1 MDSGALS
8 FPGQTS
14 VFFEDVKYDLADS
27 VKGIQQ
33 GIPNS
38 SLHVHTRGHRLTW
51 VADRVGCTEGP
62 PWSGEQGPG

>member
-14 VFFEDVKYDLADS
+14 VFFEDVKYDLGDS

-38 SLHVHTRGHRLTW
+38 SLHVHTRGHRLT
-51 VADRVGCTEGP
+51 
-62 PWSGEQGPG
+62 